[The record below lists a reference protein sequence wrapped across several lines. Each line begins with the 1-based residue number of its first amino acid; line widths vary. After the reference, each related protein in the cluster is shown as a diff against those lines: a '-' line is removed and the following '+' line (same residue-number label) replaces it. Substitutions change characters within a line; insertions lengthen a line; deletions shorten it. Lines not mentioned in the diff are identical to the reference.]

1 MSDKLHLLIPGAVLP
16 VEPGAPVPEQT
27 QPLTRMPN
35 LRALLA
41 SMAPA
46 SRIERT
52 GDSLSLP
59 CEIALARLLGL
70 PDDDGRIPWAAV
82 ESGTTGVPCA
92 WIKLCHWRVGADHV
106 ALVPADDL
114 AVDEATSAALL
125 AAMAPYFLEDGI
137 TLRAMPQMPG
147 IWLATGA
154 IFQGLPTLSMDLAAG
169 QRMTPASLNVGDGA
183 ALLRRLQNEMQMLL
197 YTHPA
202 NEERQRRGLL
212 AINSFWVT
220 GAGMLTQPFVPTAHV
235 RVESRLAAPARQRDA
250 EAHARAWQAADADIC
265 AQLLALLRAGGD
277 ARLTLCGE
285 QAAQEFAPAQTSY
298 REKFKRAFGLTPAW
312 DGWTQL

>member
-16 VEPGAPVPEQT
+16 VE
-27 QPLTRMPN
+27 TRLPPSAPN

-46 SRIERT
+46 GRVERT
-52 GDSLSLP
+52 GASLSLP

-70 PDDDGRIPWAAV
+70 PDDDGHIPWAAV

-114 AVDEATSAALL
+114 AVDDATSAALL

-137 TLRAMPQMPG
+137 TLRAMPEMPG
-147 IWLATGA
+147 VWLATGA

-169 QRMTPASLNVGDGA
+169 QRLTPASLNTGGGA
-183 ALLRRLQNEMQMLL
+183 PLLRRLQNEMQMLL

-202 NEERQRRGLL
+202 NEERQRRGML
-212 AINSFWVT
+212 AINSFWVM
-220 GAGMLTQPFVPTAHV
+220 GAGMLMQPFVPVAHV
-235 RVESRLAAPARQRDA
+235 RVESRLVAPARQRDA
-250 EAHARAWQAADADIC
+250 EAHARVWQAVDADTC
-265 AQLLALLRAGGD
+265 AQLLALLRAGAD

-285 QAAQEFAPAQTSY
+285 QAAQEFVPARTGY
-298 REKFKRAFGLTPAW
+298 RDKFKRAFGLTPAW
-312 DGWTQL
+312 DGWTRL